1 MSLPYPGCT
10 LHLGTPT
17 SSVYPWYMPCSNNAG
32 YRVPPYMTTQLVIN
46 PHYIA
51 RERIPLVWVL
61 NGVGSTAD
69 MLVLI
74 GMAYGLPYSLA

>member
-1 MSLPYPGCT
+1 M
-10 LHLGTPT
+10 LG
-17 SSVYPWYMPCSNNAG
+17 YLL
-32 YRVPPYMTTQLVIN
+32 PPYMTKQLVIN